1 MKTKLNN
8 NKLYYL
14 FTLVKNNTMKKILFI
29 LQIFVA
35 TSLFA
40 QDDILPAKANTG
52 YILIKNATIH
62 TGTGQVLSNSSILI
76 NKTKIEKIE
85 ANIAAPDAS
94 TVIVDASGK
103 HIYPSFIASNTQNGI
118 REISGSVNGSNDY
131 RELGE
136 INTNVRSIIAYN
148 ADSKIINT
156 LRSNGI
162 FFTNVVPI
170 GSLLAG
176 TSSVVHFDAWNWQD
190 AAYSMDNGHHLYL
203 PSLFARPSRGDD
215 GQGGDPLKVARER
228 IESVKKFFREAKAYQ
243 VSKPEITNLK
253 FEAVK
258 GLFMK
263 KQKLFV
269 HCNLVREMLTAIDFV
284 KEFNFDVVLVG
295 ASEAWQIAPLLKE
308 NNIAVI
314 LSQMHSLPLAADD
327 DIDQPFKTPA
337 ALKNAGV
344 LFAINDEDETTT
356 GRNLVFNAGT
366 ASVNGLTK
374 EEALQAITLNAA
386 KILGIADKTGS
397 IEVGKDANILISE
410 GDVLDM
416 KSHKIVKAYV
426 QGRDVNLDDKHKQ
439 LNRKYK
445 ERYGLK

>member
-1 MKTKLNN
+1 MKN
-8 NKLYYL
+8 
-14 FTLVKNNTMKKILFI
+14 KILI
-29 LQIFVA
+29 AAVLLA
-35 TSLFA
+35 TNAFA
-40 QDDILPAKANTG
+40 QDNVLPAPANNG
-52 YILIKNATIH
+52 YVLIKNATVH
-62 TGTGQVLSNSSILI
+62 NGAGQVLNNTSILI
-76 NKTKIEKIE
+76 NKTKIEKIGSNITSPT
-85 ANIAAPDAS
+85 AN
-94 TVIVDASGK
+94 TVVVDATGK
-103 HIYPSFIASNTQNGI
+103 HVYPSFISSNTQSGI
-118 REISGSVNGSNDY
+118 KEISGSVNGSNDY

-162 FFTNVVPI
+162 FFTNVVPV

-176 TSSVVHFDAWNWQD
+176 SSSVVHFDAWNYQD
-190 AAYSMDNGHHLYL
+190 AVYAMDNAQHLYM
-203 PSLFARPSRGDD
+203 PSLFTRPNRGDD
-215 GQGGDPLKVARER
+215 AAQGDPLKASKER
-228 IESVKKFFREAKAYQ
+228 IELVKKFFREAKAYLQ
-243 VSKPEITNLK
+243 GKPEQVNLK

-258 GLFMK
+258 GLFTK

-269 HCNLVREMLTAIDFV
+269 HCDIVKEMLTAIDFV

-295 ASEAWQIAPLLKE
+295 APDAWQIAPLLKQ

-314 LSQMHSLPLAADD
+314 LSQLHSLPLAQDD
-327 DIDQPFKTPA
+327 DIDQPFKTPSI
-337 ALKNAGV
+337 LQKAGV
-344 LFAINDEDETTT
+344 LYAINDEDETTT

-397 IEVGKDANILISE
+397 IEEGKDANILISE
-410 GDVLDM
+410 GDALDM
-416 KSHKIVKAYV
+416 RTHKIVKAFV
-426 QGRDVNLDDKHKQ
+426 QGRDINLDDKHKQ
-439 LNRKYK
+439 LNKKYM